1 MKMNKWSDFF
11 YNIRFQLIFLTLIVL
26 LPALVAMFY
35 LAEKVVLYQALLVV
49 GGFCLLSLGGTC
61 FFGEYFIRR
70 QWRQLLG
77 ATQKLHQEKF
87 DEVEKMVPVKGEF
100 GEVGRE
106 FIAMAVSLKERT
118 KKLKTA
124 LFKLG
129 SVQKK
134 MMEQERIR
142 ALGQMASGIAH
153 DFNNTLTPILG
164 YSELILSQ
172 PFLLE
177 DGKKTLGYIQAI
189 NTAAKDAEQVVKRLR
204 EFYRE
209 KNENEEFALVDLN
222 AIARETVRM
231 TQPKWGSQALSKK
244 IQIQIELKLGEVAN
258 IQGND
263 SEIRESLTNLIFN
276 AIDAMPQ
283 GGTITISTYEKN
295 MDVVLSV
302 ADTGMG
308 MTKEI
313 QRRCFEPFFTSKG
326 KAGTGLGLSAVYG
339 MIHRHNG
346 KIELESEMG
355 KGTTFRLLF
364 TAKSV
369 AATQHLRILL
379 IEDEYLVR
387 HVIKEYLRK
396 DGHAIISSD
405 NPEKAM
411 EKIQNHRF
419 DLVISDG
426 GMPGLDG
433 KRITDMIKQKDPE
446 VPVILL
452 SGYADYLKLK
462 QDAQT
467 KADLILS
474 KPITIN
480 GLRDGIHSV
489 FAKEVLKAA

>member
-1 MKMNKWSDFF
+1 MNKMLTFVWS
-11 YNIRFQLIFLTLIVL
+11 IRFRLIFLTVMVL

-35 LAEKVVLYQALLVV
+35 LAETVVLYQALLIV
-49 GGFCLLSLGGTC
+49 GSFCLLSLGGTW

-70 QWRQLLG
+70 QVYQLIE
-77 ATQKLHQEKF
+77 ATKKLQQEKF
-87 DEVEKMVPVKGEF
+87 DEVEKTVPTKAEF
-100 GEVGRE
+100 GELGKA
-106 FIAMAVSLKERT
+106 FIAMSATLKERT

-164 YSELILSQ
+164 YSELILAQ
-172 PFLLE
+172 PYLLE

-209 KNENEEFALVDLN
+209 KNENEELALVDLN

-244 IQIQIELKLGEVAN
+244 VQIQVELKLEEVGN
-258 IQGND
+258 IYGND

-276 AIDAMPQ
+276 AVDAMPQ
-283 GGTITISTYEKN
+283 GGTITLSTYEKDSN
-295 MDVVLSV
+295 VVLAV
-302 ADTGMG
+302 TDTGVG
-308 MTKEI
+308 MSKEI

-346 KIELESEMG
+346 QIELVSEVG
-355 KGTTFRLLF
+355 KGSTFMLKF
-364 TAKSV
+364 PCKTAV
-369 AATQHLRILL
+369 LNQHLRILL

-396 DGHAIISSD
+396 DGHAIMSSD

-411 EKIQNHRF
+411 EKIKNHRF

-433 KRITDMIKQKDPE
+433 KRITDMIKQRDPE

-462 QDAQT
+462 QDSQT

-489 FAKEVLKAA
+489 FAKEILKAA